1 MINLYL
7 RIVGVVAAVVAAS
20 LTFNRDSLRAA
31 PAPATVR
38 IGAVFPLQGPMSSLA
53 LHEYRGVQIA
63 RDLVNASGGV
73 RGRKIELVARNVQDP
88 AQAPSV
94 MQVLHASGVNAVLG
108 AYSSALSIPAST
120 AAASKGMVY
129 WEAGAVAD
137 RLTGRGLPRVF
148 RVGASG
154 SNLGGNSARFAALQL
169 AARLHKRPTGLR
181 IALVNNDGAYA
192 ASVADAAVRTA
203 RSNGMQVVSRTQYSV
218 YMPDWPRVVRAVAS
232 AHPDIL
238 ILASHIPD
246 GVAFR
251 RAMLAAHVHVGAFI
265 GSTMAQCVPE
275 FGALLGR
282 DAVGVFAS
290 DRPGQGFNPRS
301 LPAPAHALY
310 VRLAGVWR
318 AQTGQAQPDEEGLAG
333 FTAAWALFHDVLPR
347 AAQAGSLTPSGITS
361 AARSMN
367 LPGGSLPNG
376 AGLKFATDAR
386 HLGQNQ
392 RAAAVIWQWQAVRH
406 SVVVWP
412 SVYATGHIAM
422 VPLPR

>member
-1 MINLYL
+1 LINLYL

-31 PAPATVR
+31 PAPATIR

-53 LHEYRGVQIA
+53 LHEYRGAQIA

-73 RGRKIELVARNVQDP
+73 RGRKIELVARNLQDP

-94 MQVLHASGVNAVLG
+94 MQALHASGVNAVLG
-108 AYSSALSIPAST
+108 AYSSALSIPASR
-120 AAASKGMVY
+120 AAVSRGMVY

-154 SNLGGNSARFAALQL
+154 SNLGSNSARFAALQL
-169 AARLHKRPTGLR
+169 AARLHKRPAGLR
-181 IALVNNDGAYA
+181 IALVNNDDAYA
-192 ASVADAAVRTA
+192 TSVADAAVRTA
-203 RSNGMQVVSRTQYSV
+203 RSNGMQVVSRTQYGE

-310 VRLAGVWR
+310 ARLAHVWR

-347 AAQAGSLTPSGITS
+347 AARAGSLSPAGIS
-361 AARSMN
+361 VAARSMN
-367 LPGGSLPNG
+367 LPRGSLPNG
-376 AGLKFATDAR
+376 AGLKFAADVR
-386 HLGQNQ
+386 RLGQNQ
-392 RAAAVIWQWQAVRH
+392 RAASVIWQWQGVRH

-412 SVYATGHIAM
+412 SVYATGHITM